1 MSIWLTV
8 TGSLFENGQS
18 VETEPLDVIEISE
31 DGAVAWQPQPDWF
44 EGPVHELAYV
54 LRAYGSDGNFDET
67 SPQPLWAV
75 YGDVEAPV
83 EDEADDEFEWNPA
96 LFTSYGE
103 NSLTMH
109 NIGLSSGT
117 ISVRGSVTPG
127 EQDVWVAGRPVP
139 VDEQGN
145 FIAEEILPEGAH
157 TVEVAVLD
165 KEDYFGYK
173 NSLEKLLKCTIE
185 GDISD

>member
-1 MSIWLTV
+1 MYTNYSYFIERAEV
-8 TGSLFENGQS
+8 RIFENGQS

-31 DGAVAWQPQPDWF
+31 DDAVAWQAQPDWF

-67 SPQPLWAV
+67 NPQPLWAV

-83 EDEADDEFEWNPA
+83 EDDEDDEFEWSPE
-96 LFTSYGE
+96 LFTAYGE

-117 ISVRGSVTPG
+117 VSVRGSVAPG

-145 FIAEEILPEGAH
+145 FIAEGTRLRSRFSTRKATASYICVILSWKAMTGS
-157 TVEVAVLD
+157 T
-165 KEDYFGYK
+165 
-173 NSLEKLLKCTIE
+173 
-185 GDISD
+185 

>member
-1 MSIWLTV
+1 MRSAPRLSVAAEPERIAVADDDGEPRRMSPVQFRMYTNYSYFIERAEV
-8 TGSLFENGQS
+8 RIFENGQS

-31 DGAVAWQPQPDWF
+31 DDAVAWQAQPDWF

-67 SPQPLWAV
+67 NPQPLWAV

-83 EDEADDEFEWNPA
+83 EDDEDDEFEWSPE
-96 LFTSYGE
+96 LFTAYGE

-117 ISVRGSVTPG
+117 VSVRGSVAPG

-145 FIAEEILPEGAH
+145 FAH
-157 TVEVAVLD
+157 
-165 KEDYFGYK
+165 G
-173 NSLEKLLKCTIE
+173 
-185 GDISD
+185 